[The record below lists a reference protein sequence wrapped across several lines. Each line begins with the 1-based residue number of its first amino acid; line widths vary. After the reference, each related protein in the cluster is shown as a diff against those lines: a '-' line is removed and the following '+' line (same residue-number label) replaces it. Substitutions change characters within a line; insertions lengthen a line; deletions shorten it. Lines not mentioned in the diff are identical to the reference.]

1 MVKIK
6 DLKEIKKVEIFLDNK
21 KINGEIIDIDKW
33 GKMIISVPP
42 ETTTIPIE
50 LGKRG
55 EIFFEK
61 GGKTFFISGKIYSQ
75 GIERMFFLPETDILT
90 EKRKDER
97 YEVPLIPAKLKV
109 KTGLFHKEEIL
120 ASIVDISISGAR
132 IEIGVPL
139 KENLIY
145 DFETIFHIKY
155 KEYPFM
161 AKVKL
166 KHVKKIRN
174 VFLNGINFVDVDYL
188 SFENLK
194 KYLKYLKHELGKDTL
209 NY

>member
-1 MVKIK
+1 MKLEDLKRIKNVLIFIENEKIK
-6 DLKEIKKVEIFLDNK
+6 
-21 KINGEIIDIDKW
+21 GEILEIDKW

-42 ETTTIPIE
+42 GTKTIPVE

-55 EIFFEK
+55 EIFFEE

-109 KTGLFHKEEIL
+109 KIGLFHKEEIS
-120 ASIVDISISGAR
+120 ANIADISLSGAK
-132 IEIGVPL
+132 IETGVPL

-145 DFETIFHIKY
+145 DFETIFHIKH
-155 KEYPFM
+155 KEYPFI

-166 KHVKKIRN
+166 KHVKKLRN